1 MEDPLEGEADCL
13 AMLSMALASRL
24 PLLLHL
30 DAGSGAARAL
40 SLRPMEISHRILY
53 AELIDKGVADADVRG
68 RGGRCVFKLGQGSS
82 DRFYAFETSVSDT
95 MMLPN
100 GLRQV
105 ALTCPDKATFRRR
118 RSMRF
123 TPEDQDVQMLALWAA
138 KRMKVGDET
147 DLQKWGKPEFG
158 LAEGKKGPVNVLD
171 ISSRGLGLDFI
182 EKSVSDPAL
191 LGKGRKFFVHL
202 KIRGFDSSDRSE
214 PGCWP
219 ESRRASSPPTISAAR
234 SACSSS
240 ARPAWTG
247 RGASNGARSR
257 SRAWTASGSGS
268 SGGTW
273 RSAGCASADPRPRS
287 RPERPIPADKPAVAR
302 HGRRQA
308 FLSPLPVP
316 GPTSHAGS
324 GSVRTGDAVA
334 EDCPS
339 SLPSG

>member
-1 MEDPLEGEADCL
+1 MKERLLSLLDRRKEVSPSVEEEPLRVEDPLEGEADCL

-202 KIRGFDSSDRSE
+202 KIRGFDSSG
-214 PGCWP
+214 PLKAWLL
-219 ESRRASSPPTISAAR
+219 AR
-234 SACSSS
+234 IQKS
-240 ARPAWTG
+240 
-247 RGASNGARSR
+247 
-257 SRAWTASGSGS
+257 
-268 SGGTW
+268 
-273 RSAGCASADPRPRS
+273 
-287 RPERPIPADKPAVAR
+287 V
-302 HGRRQA
+302 
-308 FLSPLPVP
+308 LSPDHQRREIGMQFIGQASMDGQGRFEWSKIPEQGVDSIGEWIFRRDLEICRLRI
-316 GPTSHAGS
+316 G
-324 GSVRTGDAVA
+324 
-334 EDCPS
+334 
-339 SLPSG
+339 